1 MTIIEQQDAAR
12 ELARQGKTTQQISDA
27 LDCHF
32 FVGVDAWRWVR
43 DQTLADQKAKQAA
56 NYRRP
61 IR

>member
-1 MTIIEQQDAAR
+1 MTIIEQQQAAR
-12 ELARQGKTTQQISDA
+12 ALAQQGRTTHQIVDE

-32 FVGVDAWRWVR
+32 FVAMDAWRWVR
-43 DQTLADQKAKQAA
+43 SKVLEQQRAKQAA